1 MALTKDDAIGI
12 AQSFLARAKK
22 EHRIVSAYLF
32 GSYARGR
39 QKDYSDIDLAVVL
52 AGETMSPDR
61 YADETFEI
69 FHEAQEYNSL
79 LEVVCF
85 RQEEFEENGASI
97 IERIKKEGVVVEGL

>member
-1 MALTKDDAIGI
+1 MALTKDDALEI
-12 AQSFLARAKK
+12 ARSFLAKARK
-22 EHRIVSAYLF
+22 EHKIVSAYLF
-32 GSYARGR
+32 GSYSSGR

-52 AGETMSPDR
+52 GGEATPPDR
-61 YADETFEI
+61 YADEAFEI

-97 IERIKKEGVVVEGL
+97 IGRIKKEGVAVEGV